1 VSEMPQRPFV
11 PHRTPG
17 KTSPVV
23 TESEFHLSRPFVP
36 GSERA
41 TIETKAPLAV
51 SGAAGNRPD
60 SITLPS
66 IEKFLDTSPA
76 IGAASAEDV
85 IDDYQSGFAV
95 EPDEIPPIE
104 HFTDPL
110 PAIVA
115 FAPDIAGA
123 LLEGSPVATE
133 EFSPM
138 GARSPQPDES
148 GWVETDWQHFDW
160 RAAAALGDGVEA
172 AASNEWATTD
182 WEPAAPILRDNRPTA
197 AQAIASALDQI
208 AQRIRDGE
216 LAVPGSGSLTDPATI
231 AASLAAILGV
241 GVRR

>member
-1 VSEMPQRPFV
+1 MPQRPFV

-17 KTSPVV
+17 KTSQAV

-36 GSERA
+36 GANRT
-41 TIETKAPLAV
+41 TIETMAPPAV
-51 SGAAGNRPD
+51 SGTAGNRPD
-60 SITLPS
+60 SMTLPS
-66 IEKFLDTSPA
+66 IENFLDTSPA
-76 IGAASAEDV
+76 IGAASAEEV
-85 IDDYQSGFAV
+85 IDDYQSGFAD

-115 FAPDIAGA
+115 FAPDIDGA
-123 LLEGSPVATE
+123 LLEESPAVTGD
-133 EFSPM
+133 FSPM
-138 GARSPQPDES
+138 RSGPQQPDES
-148 GWVETDWQHFDW
+148 GWIETDWQHYDW

-182 WEPAAPILRDNRPTA
+182 WEPAAPMLRDNRPTA
-197 AQAIASALDQI
+197 AQAIANALDQI

-216 LAVPGSGSLTDPATI
+216 LAVPAPGALTDPATI

-241 GVRR
+241 AQRR

>member
-1 VSEMPQRPFV
+1 
-11 PHRTPG
+11 
-17 KTSPVV
+17 
-23 TESEFHLSRPFVP
+23 
-36 GSERA
+36 
-41 TIETKAPLAV
+41 
-51 SGAAGNRPD
+51 
-60 SITLPS
+60 
-66 IEKFLDTSPA
+66 
-76 IGAASAEDV
+76 
-85 IDDYQSGFAV
+85 
-95 EPDEIPPIE
+95 
-104 HFTDPL
+104 
-110 PAIVA
+110 
-115 FAPDIAGA
+115 
-123 LLEGSPVATE
+123 
-133 EFSPM
+133 M